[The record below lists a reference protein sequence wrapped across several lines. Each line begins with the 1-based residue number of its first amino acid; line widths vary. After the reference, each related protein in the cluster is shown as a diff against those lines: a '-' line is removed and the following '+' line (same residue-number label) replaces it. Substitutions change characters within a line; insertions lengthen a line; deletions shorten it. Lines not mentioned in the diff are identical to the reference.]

1 MLWLPINS
9 ALDSIPLFTSAV
21 CMVIFT
27 TIAATDGL
35 YYHLYKYRL
44 HKRPASRLEHQL
56 HTANVV
62 LFMPQVF
69 LLFWMQPRG
78 LWLWLALAAFIAS
91 LVVEFFDVLCE
102 PESRRDLGGLTGLE
116 YLLHFMM
123 AGLRFGALV
132 PLFVSTPNADWLLS
146 ATGVG
151 PRPLWFLLVG
161 AYIGV
166 PSIFIAALHVALL
179 TRRPAPRI

>member
-1 MLWLPINS
+1 
-9 ALDSIPLFTSAV
+9 
-21 CMVIFT
+21 MVIFT

-44 HKRPASRLEHQL
+44 HERPASRLEHQL

-166 PSIFIAALHVALL
+166 PSIGIAALHVALL
-179 TRRPAPRI
+179 TRSPAPRI